1 MIRTIYHP
9 PITARLT
16 YRLLQNN
23 AETIRQLLPTFSVL
37 ALLLAMCNI
46 EPEEQSKMNVAIYV
60 VSISVL
66 KSDQLLVPRSPLAP
80 ITYVKH
86 VLLSGRLLS
95 KISQPVR
102 PRRSI
107 APVTSCFSHFSQ
119 CCFSFLST
127 TWPRESLST
136 AAQSHQSTIAHWG
149 QIIAPTLRIVGPY
162 GILFGAVLLQFSH
175 VLGLLFIQIFHVLR
189 KKKQTVVLQNG
200 YGIHFCRSPS
210 IAFRY
215 SYAHCSYQSTCW
227 LGRFGN
233 T

>member
-1 MIRTIYHP
+1 MKRCGWQLSIFNIDGSTLFRYILSLPHIDSQTRDLYHP

-86 VLLSGRLLS
+86 VLLLYLADCSARSLNLYVHEGLSRQSLLASHISRNVVSRSYLLLGPGNLYRRQPNPINRQTLTGVKSLHRPYALSDHMEYCLELSCYNFLMYLGCCSS
-95 KISQPVR
+95 K
-102 PRRSI
+102 
-107 APVTSCFSHFSQ
+107 
-119 CCFSFLST
+119 
-127 TWPRESLST
+127 
-136 AAQSHQSTIAHWG
+136 
-149 QIIAPTLRIVGPY
+149 
-162 GILFGAVLLQFSH
+162 
-175 VLGLLFIQIFHVLR
+175 
-189 KKKQTVVLQNG
+189 
-200 YGIHFCRSPS
+200 
-210 IAFRY
+210 Y
-215 SYAHCSYQSTCW
+215 SMS
-227 LGRFGN
+227 
-233 T
+233 